1 MSKQPLIL
9 VACENGFRQQ
19 KRNLFF
25 LIYRGWFSFR
35 FLCAGSVFGLL
46 RGRAP
51 RAAFPPLSSSLAARS
66 GGRGPLPARAPS
78 AAGGV
83 CLGSI
88 TFRLPRS
95 GLVRRVPYLF
105 PPLPSPA
112 LGFLCCYVSVI

>member
-1 MSKQPLIL
+1 MDFTNK
-9 VACENGFRQQ
+9 

-25 LIYRGWFSFR
+25 FIYRGRFSFL

-51 RAAFPPLSSSLAARS
+51 RAAFPPLFSSLAARS

-78 AAGGV
+78 AAGCV

-88 TFRLPRS
+88 PS
-95 GLVRRVPYLF
+95 GCLVRVWFAAFLVCSPF
-105 PPLPSPA
+105 SPPLLWA
-112 LGFLCCYVSVI
+112 FYIAIFQ